1 MKTGKGGSFSKF
13 LYKLLWDVVIKQKSV
28 AGNRQPIQ

>member
-1 MKTGKGGSFSKF
+1 MKSGNVGSFPQF

-28 AGNRQPIQ
+28 TGNRQPIH